1 MARKKEDLVRVTYY
15 VEVKNK
21 KRLESLSART
31 YRSEAIML
39 RLALAAYLDA
49 EEALLGKKK

>member
-1 MARKKEDLVRVTYY
+1 MAKKKEELVRVTFY

-31 YRSEAIML
+31 YRSEAIMV

-49 EEALLGKKK
+49 EEAALGKKK